1 MKKITRILVPTDLS
15 PLSAEATEYAKIL
28 AKTFRANLFVTHVF
42 DLSMFVVGAPDNNFT
57 FVELW
62 PELENNAKR
71 DLKEFVSK
79 NFRGS
84 LNVEAHLLR
93 GNPHDELVRFAKEK
107 RCDLIVMATH
117 GRTGLAQVVGSVAER
132 VARHSTVPILLI
144 KPEQMKRELPRRQ
157 KTKHSSGLR
166 KPTLVPIGRK
176 VS

>member
-1 MKKITRILVPTDLS
+1 
-15 PLSAEATEYAKIL
+15 
-28 AKTFRANLFVTHVF
+28 
-42 DLSMFVVGAPDNNFT
+42 MFVVGEPDNNFT

-62 PELENNAKR
+62 PELEKNATR

-79 NFRGS
+79 NFRGIIK
-84 LNVEAHLLR
+84 VETHLLR

-132 VARHSTVPILLI
+132 VARHSTVPVLLI

-157 KTKHSSGLR
+157 KSRRSSGLHR
-166 KPTLVPIGRK
+166 TTLLPIGRR
-176 VS
+176 

>member
-28 AKTFRANLFVTHVF
+28 AKALHAKLFVTYVF
-42 DLSMFVVGAPDNNFT
+42 DLSMFLVGEPDNNLT

-62 PELENNAKR
+62 PEFENNATR
-71 DLKEFVSK
+71 DLKKFVSR
-79 NFRGS
+79 NFRG
-84 LNVEAHLLR
+84 LMNVETHLLR

-132 VARHSTVPILLI
+132 VARHSTVPVLLI
-144 KPEQMKRELPRRQ
+144 KPEQMKRELPRRH
-157 KTKHSSGLR
+157 KTRRSSGVR
-166 KPTLVPIGRK
+166 KATLLPIGRR
-176 VS
+176 